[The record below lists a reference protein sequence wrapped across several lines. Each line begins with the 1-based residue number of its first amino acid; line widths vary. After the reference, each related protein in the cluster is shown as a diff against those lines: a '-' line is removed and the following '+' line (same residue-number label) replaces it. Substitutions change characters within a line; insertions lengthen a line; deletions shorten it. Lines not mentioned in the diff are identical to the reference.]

1 MIRQMLEPRIIGGA
15 VPVLHLSRDSDD
27 GAKGNIAVEFYYD
40 GFPGYATLSF
50 YNMPKYGTK
59 LDQ

>member
-1 MIRQMLEPRIIGGA
+1 MSNEYYKYW
-15 VPVLHLSRDSDD
+15 V
-27 GAKGNIAVEFYYD
+27 KGNIAVEFYYD